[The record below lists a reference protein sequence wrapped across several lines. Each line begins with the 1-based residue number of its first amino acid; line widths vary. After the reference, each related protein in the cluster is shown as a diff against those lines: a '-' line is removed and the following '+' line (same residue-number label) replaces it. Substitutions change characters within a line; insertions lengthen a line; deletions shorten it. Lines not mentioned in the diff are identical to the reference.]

1 MLRRLLLKPNTN
13 LDDAKTLSVSKL
25 GEYINVIANGS
36 KHVHTS
42 DKEVKYGNSV
52 PLTKP
57 WDTNVFSIGR
67 ANIFSV
73 SNETPDV
80 NEGFGFNIFNNLP
93 GTNYITWYPY
103 LLREESGRYHFTITL
118 PPTEN

>member
-25 GEYINVIANGS
+25 GEYIDVIANGN

-52 PLTKP
+52 PLMKSS
-57 WDTNVFSIGR
+57 WDTNVLSIGR

-73 SNETPDV
+73 SMETPDV

-93 GTNYITWYPY
+93 DTNYIMWYPY
-103 LLREESGRYHFTITL
+103 LLGEES
-118 PPTEN
+118 N